1 MKLSNNM
8 ARFLVAPAAVAAP
21 LAGFAAEEKL
31 SDAALMEPVK
41 SVLDHFLKIQT
52 EPVKDSMKGLES

>member
-41 SVLDHFLKIQT
+41 SV
-52 EPVKDSMKGLES
+52 